1 MKIAPASSAP
11 RRRTAANSPS
21 TLHRRMYA
29 ATHSPDFRRM
39 ADAPRA
45 PERRRPFGQDAQTF
59 RERSDA
65 APIARTLCGR
75 GAPRKSVERAAG
87 GGRELAPE
95 PRGHLSGRRQVVIF
109 FESLDRRAGCIVV
122 NTGRLDRSITVLV

>member
-1 MKIAPASSAP
+1 MKMAPAPSAP

-29 ATHSPDFRRM
+29 ATHNPDFRRM

-65 APIARTLCGR
+65 VPIGRTLCGR
-75 GAPRKSVERAAG
+75 AAPRKSVERAPSG
-87 GGRELAPE
+87 SGELAPE
-95 PRGHLSGRRQVVIF
+95 PWGPLSGRRQVVIF
-109 FESLDRRAGCIVV
+109 FEPLDRRAGGIVKDA
-122 NTGRLDRSITVLV
+122 GRLDRSITVLV